1 VPSQPAVAATA
12 RTHRAHPEQMPTCMV
27 RSPVRRRS
35 HGLHYL
41 STRGAMNMLLANNTG
56 AAIGSTLILL
66 LLNR

>member
-1 VPSQPAVAATA
+1 
-12 RTHRAHPEQMPTCMV
+12 MPTCMV
-27 RSPVRRRS
+27 PSPVRRRS
-35 HGLHYL
+35 HGLHDL

>member
-1 VPSQPAVAATA
+1 
-12 RTHRAHPEQMPTCMV
+12 MPTCMV

-35 HGLHYL
+35 HGLHDL